1 MSAPQLIGS
10 SGDSLREAFGK
21 ALCELASTRGD
32 FVVLDADVAGGTG
45 THHFRRQFPE
55 RFYQCGIAE
64 QNMISLAAGMAS
76 TGIPVFATTFAV
88 FMLRALE
95 QARLSVAYA
104 GRNVKLVASHPGL
117 EVGPDGGSA
126 QCLEDLA
133 AFRAIPGM
141 KVIVPADPHEMKLAT
156 EAVLG
161 FDGPVYMRSGRSP
174 ARRLFGPD
182 HRFAIGTATRLRQG
196 SDVSLVACGSM
207 VAVALDAAEL
217 LAQQGFSADVVNMAT
232 LKPIDTACLV
242 DCARRTGCMVT
253 VEDHNRFGGLGGAVA
268 EALGQHAPC
277 PLELV
282 AVDDCFGQSGE
293 PDELWA
299 HYHLTPQ
306 AVAAAARRAM
316 ARKERQP

>member
-21 ALCELASTRGD
+21 ALCELASTRSD

-76 TGIPVFATTFAV
+76 TGLPVFATTFAV

-95 QARLSVAYA
+95 QVRLSIAYA

-161 FDGPVYMRSGRSP
+161 FDGPIYMRSGRSP

-182 HRFAIGTATRLRQG
+182 HRFAIGAATRLRNG

-217 LAQQGFSADVVNMAT
+217 LAQQGISAGVVNMST
-232 LKPIDTACLV
+232 IKPIDTECLV
-242 DCARRTGCMVT
+242 NCARTTGCVVT
-253 VEDHNRFGGLGGAVA
+253 VEDHNLFGGLGGAVA

-282 AVDDCFGQSGE
+282 GVNDCFGQSGE

-299 HYHLTPQ
+299 HYQLTPQ
-306 AVAAAARRAM
+306 AVAVAAQRAM
-316 ARKERQP
+316 ARKERKP

>member
-21 ALCELASTRGD
+21 ALCELAATRDD

-45 THHFRRQFPE
+45 THHFRRDYPG

-64 QNMISLAAGMAS
+64 QNMVSLAAGMAS
-76 TGIPVFATTFAV
+76 TGIPVFVTTFAV

-95 QARLSVAYA
+95 QVRLSVAYA

-141 KVIVPADPHEMKLAT
+141 QVIVPADPLEMKLAT
-156 EAVLG
+156 QAVLAC
-161 FDGPVYMRSGRSP
+161 DGPVYMRSGRSP
-174 ARRLFGPD
+174 ARRLFGPE
-182 HRFAIGTATRLRQG
+182 HGFAIGKASVLRTG
-196 SDVSLVACGSM
+196 TDVSLVACGSM

-217 LAQQGFSADVVNMAT
+217 LAQQGTSASVVNMST
-232 LKPIDTACLV
+232 LKPIDSACLIA
-242 DCARRTGCMVT
+242 CAQATGCVVT
-253 VEDHNRFGGLGGAVA
+253 VEDHNLYGGLGGAVA
-268 EALGQHAPC
+268 EALGRYAPC

-282 AVDDCFGQSGE
+282 GVDDRFGQSGE
-293 PDELWA
+293 PSELWA

-316 ARKERQP
+316 ARKEQRS